1 MLLRWRSRNHPG
13 SNVNE
18 RSPMIRHIAVGCVLV
33 VLSCSAF
40 AAPVTP
46 LPIRSMYVL
55 GDSLSDQGNLLAATT
70 ALGAATQQPGLP
82 DPTHYFEGRFS
93 NGGNYVDALAAKLGI
108 AVLPS
113 LAGGTNFAFGGAR
126 TDYNVVEQPFGPFP
140 PDAFPWSLS
149 QETDAFLAQAG
160 GRRVNPTA
168 LFVVFSGSNDLA
180 DVLALRL
187 DPATT
192 IAITVEGIRDAI
204 LAFKSAGARTILV
217 PNAPNLGKVPLVTAR
232 GPAAVAFAT
241 ALSVQ
246 YNAALEAMLE
256 TIDGVD
262 IIRFDTFA
270 FLTDVVDNPAKYGF
284 TNSTQPCYSGFVVPD
299 PTATECADPDAHVF
313 WDGEHPTSKLYAV
326 LADELYTSVLRC
338 DAVAG
343 DHGGSDGNAHGPAPG
358 SRCLVNT
365 H

>member
-1 MLLRWRSRNHPG
+1 
-13 SNVNE
+13 
-18 RSPMIRHIAVGCVLV
+18 MIKHIAVTCVLV
-33 VLSCSAF
+33 LLSCGAL

-70 ALGAATQQPGLP
+70 ALGAPSQQPGLP
-82 DPTHYFEGRFS
+82 DPVHYFQGRFS
-93 NGGNYVDALAAKLGI
+93 NGGNYVDALAAKFGI
-108 AVLPS
+108 EVLPS

-140 PDAFPWSLS
+140 PDTFPWSLS
-149 QETDAFLAQAG
+149 QETDAFLAQAR
-160 GRRVNPTA
+160 GRRANPTA

-217 PNAPNLGKVPLVTAR
+217 PNAPNLGKVPLVTVR
-232 GPAAVAFAT
+232 GPQAVAFAT
-241 ALSVQ
+241 ALSLQ

-256 TIDGVD
+256 TIEDVN
-262 IIRFDTFA
+262 IVRFDTFA
-270 FLTDVVDNPAKYGF
+270 FITDVVDHPAKYGF
-284 TNSTQPCYSGFVVPD
+284 TNSTQPCYSGFIVPD
-299 PTATECADPDAHVF
+299 PAATECPDPDAHVF
-313 WDGEHPTSKLYAV
+313 WDGEHPTSKFFAV

-338 DAVAG
+338 EAVR
-343 DHGGSDGNAHGPAPG
+343 HGPRGSSEDDGAATTSV
-358 SRCLVNT
+358 SRCLVNER
-365 H
+365 

>member
-1 MLLRWRSRNHPG
+1 MTK
-13 SNVNE
+13 
-18 RSPMIRHIAVGCVLV
+18 HIAFACMLVLLV
-33 VLSCSAF
+33 CNAS

-46 LPIRSMYVL
+46 LPIRSMYIL

-70 ALGAATQQPGLP
+70 ALGAPSQQPGLP
-82 DPTHYFEGRFS
+82 DETHYFQGRFS
-93 NGGNYVDALAAKLGI
+93 NGGNYVDALAARLGI
-108 AVLPS
+108 EVRPS

-126 TDYNVVEQPFGPFP
+126 TDYNVVAQPFGPYP
-140 PDAFPWSLS
+140 PDAFPWSLR

-160 GRRVNPTA
+160 GQRANPTA

-187 DPATT
+187 DPAAT

-217 PNAPNLGKVPLVTAR
+217 PNAPNLGKVPLVTVR
-232 GPAAVAFAT
+232 GPQAVAFAT
-241 ALSVQ
+241 ALSAQ

-262 IIRFDTFA
+262 IVRFDTFA
-270 FLTDVVDNPAKYGF
+270 FITDVVDNPAKYGF
-284 TNSTQPCYSGFVVPD
+284 TNSTQPCYSGFIVPD
-299 PTATECADPDAHVF
+299 PSATECADPDTHVF
-313 WDGEHPTSKLYAV
+313 WDGEHPTSKLFSV
-326 LADELYTSVLRC
+326 LADALYTSVLRC
-338 DAVAG
+338 EAVAR
-343 DHGGSDGNAHGPAPG
+343 GSDDGDRLHASD
-358 SRCLVNT
+358 SRCLVNV

>member
-1 MLLRWRSRNHPG
+1 MTKD
-13 SNVNE
+13 
-18 RSPMIRHIAVGCVLV
+18 IAVACVLV
-33 VLSCSAF
+33 LLSCSAF
-40 AAPVTP
+40 GAPVTP

-70 ALGAATQQPGLP
+70 ALGAPSQQPGLP
-82 DPTHYFEGRFS
+82 DPTHYFQGRFS

-108 AVLPS
+108 AVVPS

-126 TDYNVVEQPFGPFP
+126 TDYNVVEQPFGPYP
-140 PDAFPWSLS
+140 ADAFPWSLS
-149 QETDAFLAQAG
+149 QETEAFLAQSEG
-160 GRRVNPTA
+160 GEAKPTA

-217 PNAPNLGKVPLVTAR
+217 PNAPNLGKVPLVTVR
-232 GPAAVAFAT
+232 GPQAVAFAT
-241 ALSVQ
+241 ALSLQ

-256 TIDGVD
+256 TIEDVN
-262 IIRFDTFA
+262 IVRFDTFA
-270 FLTDVVDNPAKYGF
+270 FITDVVDHPAKYGF

-299 PTATECADPDAHVF
+299 PAATECADPDAHVF

-326 LADELYTSVLRC
+326 LADELYASVLRC
-338 DAVAG
+338 EAVGHGRRGSSG
-343 DHGGSDGNAHGPAPG
+343 DDGAATTSI
-358 SRCLVNT
+358 SRCLVNER
-365 H
+365 

>member
-1 MLLRWRSRNHPG
+1 
-13 SNVNE
+13 
-18 RSPMIRHIAVGCVLV
+18 MIKHITSACALFL
-33 VLSCSAF
+33 LSCVAF

-46 LPIRSMYVL
+46 LPIHAMYVL
-55 GDSLSDQGNLLAATT
+55 GDSLSDQGNLLAATS
-70 ALGAATQQPGLP
+70 ALGAPVNQPGIP
-82 DPTHYFEGRFS
+82 DPLHYFQGRFS

-108 AVLPS
+108 SVQPS

-126 TDYNVVEQPFGPFP
+126 TDYNVAEQPFGPYP
-140 PDAFPWSLS
+140 TDAFPWSLS
-149 QETDAFLAQAG
+149 QETEAFLAQAG
-160 GRRVNPTA
+160 QRRADPTA

-217 PNAPNLGKVPLVTAR
+217 PNAPNLGKVPLVTVR

-241 ALSVQ
+241 ALSIQ

-256 TIDGVD
+256 TIEGVN

-270 FLTDVVDNPAKYGF
+270 FLTDVVDNPTKYGF
-284 TNSTQPCYSGFVVPD
+284 TNSTQTCYSGFVVPD
-299 PTATECADPDAHVF
+299 PTATECSDPDAHVF

-338 DAVAG
+338 EAVARG
-343 DHGGSDGNAHGPAPG
+343 LFGSEGNAPGRASG

>member
-1 MLLRWRSRNHPG
+1 MTK
-13 SNVNE
+13 
-18 RSPMIRHIAVGCVLV
+18 HIA
-33 VLSCSAF
+33 SACALF
-40 AAPVTP
+40 LLCCAASAAPVTP

-70 ALGAATQQPGLP
+70 ALGAPSQQPGLP
-82 DPTHYFEGRFS
+82 DPVHYFQGRFS

-126 TDYNVVEQPFGPFP
+126 TDYNVVEQPFGPYP
-140 PDAFPWSLS
+140 ADAFPWSLHD
-149 QETDAFLAQAG
+149 ETEAFLAQA
-160 GRRVNPTA
+160 RRRQANPTA

-217 PNAPNLGKVPLVTAR
+217 PNAPNLGKVPLVTVR
-232 GPAAVAFAT
+232 GPQAVAFAT
-241 ALSVQ
+241 ALSLQ

-256 TIDGVD
+256 TIDNVNVV
-262 IIRFDTFA
+262 RFDTFA
-270 FLTDVVDNPAKYGF
+270 FITDVVDHPAKYGF
-284 TNSTQPCYSGFVVPD
+284 TDSTQPCYSGFVVPD
-299 PTATECADPDAHVF
+299 PAATECADPDAHVF
-313 WDGEHPTSKLYAV
+313 WDGEHPTSKLYSI
-326 LADELYTSVLRC
+326 LADELYASVLRC
-338 DAVAG
+338 VEPDSKGHDDRGA
-343 DHGGSDGNAHGPAPG
+343 SG
-358 SRCLVNT
+358 SRCLVNV

>member
-1 MLLRWRSRNHPG
+1 
-13 SNVNE
+13 
-18 RSPMIRHIAVGCVLV
+18 MIKHIAVTCVLV
-33 VLSCSAF
+33 LLSCGAF
-40 AAPVTP
+40 AASVST

-70 ALGAATQQPGLP
+70 ALGASSQQPGLP
-82 DPTHYFEGRFS
+82 DPTHYFQGRFS
-93 NGGNYVDALAAKLGI
+93 NGGNYVDALAARLGV

-126 TDYNVVEQPFGPFP
+126 TDYNVVEQPCGPYP
-140 PDAFPWSLS
+140 ADAFPWSLR
-149 QETDAFLAQAG
+149 QESEAFLAHAQK
-160 GRRVNPTA
+160 RRTNPTA

-204 LAFKSAGARTILV
+204 LAFKSAGALSILV
-217 PNAPNLGKVPLVTAR
+217 PNAPNLGKVPLVAAR
-232 GPAAVAFAT
+232 GPQAVAFAT
-241 ALSVQ
+241 ALSLQ

-256 TIDGVD
+256 TIGDVN
-262 IIRFDTFA
+262 IVRFDTFA
-270 FLTDVVDNPAKYGF
+270 FITDVVDHPAKYGF
-284 TNSTQPCYSGFVVPD
+284 TNSTEPCYSGFIVPD
-299 PTATECADPDAHVF
+299 PAATECPDPDAHVF

-338 DAVAG
+338 EAVGHGRRGSTGDDDAVIT
-343 DHGGSDGNAHGPAPG
+343 SV
-358 SRCLVNT
+358 SRCLVNER
-365 H
+365 

>member
-1 MLLRWRSRNHPG
+1 MA
-13 SNVNE
+13 
-18 RSPMIRHIAVGCVLV
+18 RHIATTCALLL
-33 VLSCSAF
+33 LSFGAC

-55 GDSLSDQGNLLAATT
+55 GDSLSDQGNLRAATS
-70 ALGAATQQPGLP
+70 ALGAPLDQPGIP
-82 DPTHYFEGRFS
+82 DPLHYFQGRFS
-93 NGGNYVDALAAKLGI
+93 NGGNYVDALATRLGI
-108 AVLPS
+108 TVLPS

-126 TDYNVVEQPFGPFP
+126 TDYNIAEQPFGPFP
-140 PDAFPWSLS
+140 AGAFPWSLAA
-149 QETDAFLAQAG
+149 ETEALLAETG
-160 GRRVNPTA
+160 GRRADPSA

-204 LAFKSAGARTILV
+204 LAFRSAGARTILV
-217 PNAPNLGKVPLVTAR
+217 PNAPNLGKVPLVTVR

-241 ALSVQ
+241 ALSMQ

-262 IIRFDTFA
+262 IVRFDTFA
-270 FLTDVVDNPAKYGF
+270 FISDVVDNPAKYGF

-299 PTATECADPDAHVF
+299 PAATECADPDTHVF

-326 LADELYTSVLRC
+326 LAEELYTSVLRC
-338 DAVAG
+338 EAVARGHRRPNG
-343 DHGGSDGNAHGPAPG
+343 DADGRATG

>member
-1 MLLRWRSRNHPG
+1 MTK
-13 SNVNE
+13 
-18 RSPMIRHIAVGCVLV
+18 HIATACALFLLGFG
-33 VLSCSAF
+33 AF

-70 ALGAATQQPGLP
+70 ALGAPTHQPGLP
-82 DPTHYFEGRFS
+82 DPTHYFQGRFS
-93 NGGNYVDALAAKLGI
+93 NGANYVDALAAKLGI
-108 AVLPS
+108 TVLPS

-149 QETDAFLAQAG
+149 QETEAFLAQAG
-160 GRRVNPTA
+160 GRQANPTA

-204 LAFKSAGARTILV
+204 LAFKSAGARAILV
-217 PNAPNLGKVPLVTAR
+217 PNAPNLGKVPLVTVR

-256 TIDGVD
+256 TIDGVN

-338 DAVAG
+338 ETVARG
-343 DHGGSDGNAHGPAPG
+343 QDGANGNADARTSG
-358 SRCLVNT
+358 SRCIVNT